1 MTAPEPEPIPCN
13 AENDKGGNLEKK
25 PKSPHHEIPSQCQC
39 SGNKLLCS
47 LHIKI
52 NFDHIIRTIPLHG
65 CKSTSVNQ
73 YVCVSVCLH
82 MCLWVGL
89 SVYVFVSGRMHLLT
103 VYDRVH
109 TRVSVCLSLWR
120 NSPYWPACR
129 VSESR
134 IMNQSSGRQCTEQ
147 QNSLSLLLLFPTL
160 CCVLPLLVLL
170 CAFIY
175 SECVNRTHNS
185 TSPRA
190 TTHKTEFQNVL
201 TVDRVCTV
209 HSGE

>member
-1 MTAPEPEPIPCN
+1 MRLATLLTAPEPEPIPCN

-109 TRVSVCLSLWR
+109 TRVSVCQSLWR

-160 CCVLPLLVLL
+160 CCVLPLLVLP
-170 CAFIY
+170 
-175 SECVNRTHNS
+175 S
-185 TSPRA
+185 TALPSTA
-190 TTHKTEFQNVL
+190 LSVLHCKEWCQNTEI
-201 TVDRVCTV
+201 
-209 HSGE
+209 